1 MERWRREEGPG
12 EEMAV
17 GWCMLTFNFVSAL
30 EMVEDEPIAVELW
43 GQHPGIELLWGH
55 PVRPWGG
62 HCHPSE
68 PGGQSVQP
76 KRIILEP

>member
-43 GQHPGIELLWGH
+43 GQHPGIELL
-55 PVRPWGG
+55 
-62 HCHPSE
+62 
-68 PGGQSVQP
+68 
-76 KRIILEP
+76 